1 MSGREGGRAGDR
13 DGAGRAGRRKA
24 VGGANETPGAKAG
37 SGAKGGARA
46 GATRAGTAT
55 RASGVTGGATG
66 AGAAA
71 RGEPGAWLATPPRPG
86 RIAAYLGLLVLGAVV
101 GTAGALAQGGL
112 FPGGLI
118 LALLGSAGLFYGGRT
133 ATGTSLGVGAPAAG
147 WLIAVI
153 GLSLGRPE
161 GDGVFAAGLGPV
173 VYLLG
178 GALVAVMCATMSRSP
193 QPVAESGR
201 LGK

>member
-1 MSGREGGRAGDR
+1 MSGRQGKGGRP
-13 DGAGRAGRRKA
+13 KA
-24 VGGANETPGAKAG
+24 T
-37 SGAKGGARA
+37 S
-46 GATRAGTAT
+46 GATRAGAGA
-55 RASGVTGGATG
+55 RAGGGKGAATG
-66 AGAAA
+66 AGASAA
-71 RGEPGAWLATPPRPG
+71 GTGGRAGAGAGTGAGAGGHGEPGAWLASPPRPG

-101 GTAGALAQGGL
+101 GTAGALVQGGW

-118 LALLGSAGLFYGGRT
+118 LALVASAGLFYGGLT
-133 ATGTSLGVGAPAAG
+133 ATGTSFGVGAPAAG

-153 GLSLGRPE
+153 LLSLGRPE

-178 GALVAVMCATMSRSP
+178 GAVVAVMCATMSRSP
-193 QPVAESGR
+193 QPASQSGR

>member
-1 MSGREGGRAGDR
+1 MSGRQGKGGKGGRP
-13 DGAGRAGRRKA
+13 KA
-24 VGGANETPGAKAG
+24 T
-37 SGAKGGARA
+37 SGATRAVAGARA
-46 GATRAGTAT
+46 GAGAGA
-55 RASGVTGGATG
+55 GTG

-71 RGEPGAWLATPPRPG
+71 RTGGGTAGGGAAGGGGAGRPEPGAWLTAPPRPG

-101 GTAGALAQGGL
+101 GTAGALVQGGW

-118 LALLGSAGLFYGGRT
+118 LALVASAGLFYGGLT
-133 ATGTSLGVGAPAAG
+133 ATGTSFGVGAPAAG

-153 GLSLGRPE
+153 LLSLGRPE
-161 GDGVFAAGLGPV
+161 GDGAFAAGLGPV

-178 GALVAVMCATMSRSP
+178 GAVVAVMCATMSRSP
-193 QPVAESGR
+193 QPASESGR

>member
-1 MSGREGGRAGDR
+1 MSGREGRRG
-13 DGAGRAGRRKA
+13 GAGRAGRPKA
-24 VGGANETPGAKAG
+24 TSGANETAGAKAA

-46 GATRAGTAT
+46 GATRAGAAT
-55 RASGVTGGATG
+55 RAGGVTGGATG
-66 AGAAA
+66 AGAAG

-193 QPVAESGR
+193 QPVAESRR

>member
-1 MSGREGGRAGDR
+1 M
-13 DGAGRAGRRKA
+13 
-24 VGGANETPGAKAG
+24 
-37 SGAKGGARA
+37 
-46 GATRAGTAT
+46 TRAG
-55 RASGVTGGATG
+55 GVTGGATG
-66 AGAAA
+66 AGAAGG
-71 RGEPGAWLATPPRPG
+71 GEPGAWLATPPRPG

-101 GTAGALAQGGL
+101 GTAGALVQGGL

>member
-1 MSGREGGRAGDR
+1 MSGRQGKGGKGGRP
-13 DGAGRAGRRKA
+13 KA
-24 VGGANETPGAKAG
+24 T
-37 SGAKGGARA
+37 SGATSGARSGATRADAGARA
-46 GATRAGTAT
+46 G
-55 RASGVTGGATG
+55 GGAGVGTG
-66 AGAAA
+66 AGAATRA
-71 RGEPGAWLATPPRPG
+71 GAGAGGRGEPGGWLASPPRPG

-101 GTAGALAQGGL
+101 GTAGALVQGGW

-118 LALLGSAGLFYGGRT
+118 LALVASAALFYGGST
-133 ATGTSLGVGAPAAG
+133 ATGTSFGVGAPAAG

-153 GLSLGRPE
+153 FLSLGRPE

-178 GALVAVMCATMSRSP
+178 GAVVAVMCATMSRSP
-193 QPVAESGR
+193 QPASESGR